1 MSTLQWDIVLLF
13 DVSATALANN
23 KMLLNLFKNASLA
36 FSGNFIIGGNGAQV
50 ALAEYA
56 DAAYVITDFETITSQ
71 SMLNGAI
78 NSAVGTGAV
87 PETPDIQLGYALQ
100 KINDYLITYPNSGL
114 RKGVRHMVIFS
125 AEVQP
130 SDINSAIGLARQL
143 HNQCVYTIGLAASG
157 VDLSNIVG
165 GTDFT
170 SSLNSQADVTTV
182 VNWLNQK
189 ACTLPACP
197 PTN

>member
-1 MSTLQWDIVLLF
+1 
-13 DVSATALANN
+13 
-23 KMLLNLFKNASLA
+23 MLLNLFKDTSLA
-36 FSGNFIIGGNGAQV
+36 FSGNFIMGGNGAQV

-56 DAAYVITDFETITSQ
+56 DAAYVTTKFNTITSQ
-71 SMLNGAI
+71 DMLNGAI
-78 NSAVGTGAV
+78 NNAIGSGAV
-87 PETPDIQLGYALQ
+87 AETSDIRLGSALQ
-100 KINDYLITYPNSGL
+100 LVNDQLIIDPSGGL

-130 SDINSAIGLARQL
+130 SDISSAIGLARQL

-157 VDLSNIVG
+157 VDLSSIVG

-170 SSLNSQADVTTV
+170 TSLNSLADVTTV
-182 VNWLNQK
+182 INWLNQK